1 MVLGPAEVKVL
12 LDVYMCACFSVCIFR
27 ARNSDKYHSPE
38 VNWRLSLEACKRKL
52 LAINK
57 ALLELHLQ
65 V

>member
-1 MVLGPAEVKVL
+1 MVPRPAEVKL
-12 LDVYMCACFSVCIFR
+12 ILDVYVCACVSGCIFR

-38 VNWRLSLEACKRKL
+38 VNWRLSLEACKKKL